1 MSGTTESRTVLVT
14 GASRGIGR
22 GIAIAMAE
30 QGHTVVLSARSA
42 AGLEA
47 TAAAA
52 SAAGAAGVAAVS
64 ADLSRPDDCDK
75 LIHRAQDAVG
85 SSPLIVVHCAGIT
98 ENETVDRMTLEGW
111 NRAFQVNVTSAMQI
125 AGQAIPAMK
134 EAGWGRFIAIGSLY
148 SRMGVSHT
156 AAYTSSKHALLG
168 LVRVLSAEL
177 IGKGITAN
185 AILPGFVDT
194 EMVQSEAKLAAE
206 SRGLTVDEVIKKF
219 LRIQPLGR
227 MVTTE
232 EVGALAVYLSSDAG
246 APITGQGL
254 NIDGGAM
261 QP

>member
-1 MSGTTESRTVLVT
+1 MIPKSDTRTVLVT

-22 GIAIAMAE
+22 GIAVAMAE
-30 QGHTVVLSARSA
+30 QGHTVVLSARTAS
-42 AGLEA
+42 GLEE
-47 TAAAA
+47 TAAACSEA
-52 SAAGAAGVAAVS
+52 GSAAVAAVS
-64 ADLSRPDDCDK
+64 ADLSNANDCAK
-75 LIHRAQDAVG
+75 LVGRATDAVG
-85 SSPLIVVHCAGIT
+85 SPPLIVVHCAGIT

-125 AGQAIPAMK
+125 AGAAIPAMK

-177 IGKGITAN
+177 IGKGITSN

-194 EMVQSEAKLAAE
+194 EMVQSEAKLAADA
-206 SRGLTVDEVIKKF
+206 RGLTVDEVIKKF

-232 EVGALAVYLSSDAG
+232 EVGALAVFLASDAG

>member
-1 MSGTTESRTVLVT
+1 MSARTVLVT

-22 GIAIAMAE
+22 GIALAFAE
-30 QGHTVVLSARSA
+30 QGDTVVLSARTES
-42 AGLEA
+42 GLEE
-47 TAAAA
+47 TAALA
-52 SAAGAAGVAAVS
+52 SERGAAAVASVS
-64 ADLSRPDDCDK
+64 ADLSDPADCET
-75 LIHRAQDAVG
+75 LVGRAAEAVG

-98 ENETVDRMTLEGW
+98 ENAAVEKMSLEGW
-111 NRAFQVNVTSAMQI
+111 NRAFQVNVTSALQI
-125 AGQAIPAMK
+125 AGKAIPAMK

-177 IGKGITAN
+177 ISKGITAN
-185 AILPGFVDT
+185 ALLPGFVDT
-194 EMVQSEAKLAAE
+194 EMVRSEAEAAAE
-206 SRGLTVDEVIKKF
+206 ARGLTVDEVIKKF

-232 EVGALAVYLSSDAG
+232 EVGALAVFLASEAG
-246 APITGQGL
+246 APITGQGI

>member
-1 MSGTTESRTVLVT
+1 MIETTESRTVLVT

-22 GIAIAMAE
+22 GIAVALAE

-42 AGLEA
+42 SGLEE
-47 TAAAA
+47 TAAAC
-52 SAAGAAGVAAVS
+52 SEAGAAAVAAIS
-64 ADLSRPDDCDK
+64 ADLSDAEDCAS
-75 LIHRAQDAVG
+75 LVGRANEAVG

-98 ENETVDRMTLEGW
+98 ENETVDRMSLEGW

-194 EMVQSEAKLAAE
+194 EMVRSEAKLAADA
-206 SRGLTVDEVIKKF
+206 RGLTTDEVIKKF

-232 EVGALAVYLSSDAG
+232 EVGALAAYLASDAG

>member
-1 MSGTTESRTVLVT
+1 MSDRTVLVT

-22 GIAIAMAE
+22 GIALAFAGE
-30 QGHTVVLSARSA
+30 GDTVVLSARTAS
-42 AGLEA
+42 GLEE

-52 SAAGAAGVAAVS
+52 WERGASAVAAVS
-64 ADLSRPDDCDK
+64 ADLSDPDDCEK
-75 LIHRAQDAVG
+75 LIGRATEAVG
-85 SSPLIVVHCAGIT
+85 SSPLVVVHCAGIT
-98 ENETVDRMTLEGW
+98 ENAAVDQMSLDGW
-111 NRAFQVNVTSAMQI
+111 NRAFQVNVTSALQI
-125 AGQAIPAMK
+125 AGKAIPAMK

-168 LVRVLSAEL
+168 LIRVLSAEL
-177 IGKGITAN
+177 VGKGVTAN

-194 EMVQSEAKLAAE
+194 EMVRSEAAAAAE
-206 SRGLTVDEVIKKF
+206 ARDLTVDEVIKKF

-232 EVGALAVYLSSDAG
+232 EVGALAVYLASDAG
-246 APITGQGL
+246 APITGQGI

>member
-1 MSGTTESRTVLVT
+1 MSEGTETRTVLVT

-22 GIAIAMAE
+22 GIAVAMAGE
-30 QGHTVVLSARSA
+30 GHRLALSARTES
-42 AGLEA
+42 GLDE
-47 TAAAA
+47 TAREVE
-52 SAAGAAGVAAVS
+52 AAGAASVATLK
-64 ADLSRPDDCDK
+64 ADLSDPADCDS
-75 LIHRAQDAVG
+75 LIERAADATG
-85 SSPLIVVHCAGIT
+85 SAPLVVVHCAGIT
-98 ENETVDRMTLEGW
+98 ENAPVDKMTLEGW

-125 AGQAIPAMK
+125 AGRAIPAMK

-194 EMVQSEAKLAAE
+194 EMVRSEAQLAADA
-206 SRGLTVDEVIKKF
+206 RGLTEEEVIKKF

-227 MVTTE
+227 MITTE
-232 EVGALAVYLSSDAG
+232 EVGALAVYLASDAG

>member
-1 MSGTTESRTVLVT
+1 MSRTVLVT

-22 GIAIAMAE
+22 GIALAFAGE
-30 QGHTVVLSARSA
+30 GDTVVLSARTVS
-42 AGLEA
+42 GLEE

-52 SAAGAAGVAAVS
+52 LERGAAGVAAVS
-64 ADLSRPDDCDK
+64 ADLSNPDDCDR
-75 LIHRAQDAVG
+75 LVERATESVG
-85 SSPLIVVHCAGIT
+85 SSPLVVVHCAGIT
-98 ENETVDRMTLEGW
+98 ENRKVEDMTLEGW

-125 AGQAIPAMK
+125 AGKAIPAMK

-148 SRMGVSHT
+148 SRMGVAHT

-185 AILPGFVDT
+185 ALLPGFVDT
-194 EMVQSEAKLAAE
+194 EMVRSEAKAAAE
-206 SRGLTVDEVIKKF
+206 ARGLTEEEVIRKF

-227 MVTTE
+227 MVTTG
-232 EVGALAVYLSSDAG
+232 EVGALAVYLASDAG
-246 APITGQGL
+246 APITGQGI